1 MPDIKV
7 PQPNKP
13 LEEDIVNVVAP
24 AGIEETSNHIKLGNY
39 FAKTFFIFTYP
50 RYISSG
56 WFSPIINLAEM
67 MDVSIH
73 VHPMDT
79 PLALRG
85 FQKKV
90 AHIEAELSE
99 RQDKGL
105 VRSPRLET
113 AYRDVEKLRDDLQQ
127 GTERLFKVGVYMTV
141 YGSSIEQLNKLEQVI
156 ISTLEAKL
164 VYIKPALFR
173 QMDGFTT
180 VLPVGQDKLS
190 IHTSLNTGP
199 VSSLFPFVSPNL
211 TSDEGVLYG
220 VNMHNNSLIIFD
232 RFALPNANQ
241 VVFAK
246 SGAGKSYATKLEI
259 LRTLMMPSAWK
270 NMCVVRMP
278 DSQIMLR
285 MLIYPIA
292 SSCFQFVTLKK
303 SCGLSQCILCLI
315 LYGRLCV
322 LSSSAGC
329 SL

>member
-24 AGIEETSNHIKLGNY
+24 AGIEETSNYIKLGNY

-105 VRSPRLET
+105 VRSPQLET
-113 AYRDVEKLRDDLQQ
+113 A
-127 GTERLFKVGVYMTV
+127 
-141 YGSSIEQLNKLEQVI
+141 
-156 ISTLEAKL
+156 
-164 VYIKPALFR
+164 
-173 QMDGFTT
+173 
-180 VLPVGQDKLS
+180 
-190 IHTSLNTGP
+190 
-199 VSSLFPFVSPNL
+199 
-211 TSDEGVLYG
+211 
-220 VNMHNNSLIIFD
+220 
-232 RFALPNANQ
+232 
-241 VVFAK
+241 
-246 SGAGKSYATKLEI
+246 
-259 LRTLMMPSAWK
+259 
-270 NMCVVRMP
+270 
-278 DSQIMLR
+278 
-285 MLIYPIA
+285 
-292 SSCFQFVTLKK
+292 
-303 SCGLSQCILCLI
+303 
-315 LYGRLCV
+315 
-322 LSSSAGC
+322 
-329 SL
+329 